1 MNPEREWEPHEPPL
15 ARAAALG
22 ELTALFL
29 RLGATSFGGP
39 AAHIAMM
46 EEAVVRRRAWLTREE
61 FLDLIGATHLIP
73 GPNSTELALHIGRV
87 RAGLAGLL
95 VAGVCF
101 VLPAFSLV
109 LALAWAYRAFGTLP
123 PGRGVFYAVAP
134 VVIVVILQAF
144 VSLGRVALR
153 SRWLALVAVV
163 ATVTRAFG
171 VHELLVLGGAA
182 TLGAFEQW
190 ATTRRGR
197 NAPAVGIALPLAKLA
212 PAAGVGAAP
221 LVAAGAA
228 ATVTPFALSGL
239 FLVFLKV
246 GAVLF
251 GSGYVL
257 LAFLH
262 SDLVA
267 HRGWLTEQQLIDAV
281 AVGQVTP
288 GPVFTAATFVGFFL
302 GGMPGALLATF
313 AIFLP
318 AFVLVA
324 LSGPLVPMLRRSKI
338 AGGALDGVN
347 VASVALMAVVTFQ
360 LGRAAIFDP
369 CTIALAIVSAVL
381 LLRFRVNPAWLALGA
396 AVLGAALG
404 PFLMA
409 R

>member
-1 MNPEREWEPHEPPL
+1 MRTGRAPDRREPAR

-22 ELTALFL
+22 ELGTLFL
-29 RLGATSFGGP
+29 RIGSTSFGGP

-46 EEAVVRRRAWLTREE
+46 EQEIVRHRAWLTREE

-73 GPNSTELALHIGRV
+73 GPNSTELALHVGRV
-87 RAGLAGLL
+87 RAGLPGLL
-95 VAGVCF
+95 VAGTCF
-101 VLPAFSLV
+101 VLPSFALV

-171 VHELLVLGGAA
+171 VHELVVLGGAA
-182 TLGAFEQW
+182 ALGAIEQW
-190 ATTRRGR
+190 ATARRGR
-197 NAPAVGIALPLAKLA
+197 DAHAAAIALPFAKLA
-212 PAAGVGAAP
+212 PAAGAGAGP
-221 LVAAGAA
+221 LAAAGVAAA
-228 ATVTPFALSGL
+228 ATPFGLGGL

-267 HRGWLTEQQLIDAV
+267 NRGWLTERQLLDAV

-288 GPVFTAATFVGFFL
+288 GPVFTAATFIGFVL
-302 GGMPGALLATF
+302 GGVPAAVLATL

-324 LSGPLVPMLRRSKI
+324 LSGPLVPMLRKSRI
-338 AGGALDGVN
+338 AGGALDGLN

-360 LGRAAIFDP
+360 LGRAAITDP
-369 CTIALAIVSAVL
+369 ATIALGITSAVL

-396 AVLGAALG
+396 AVLGGVLG
-404 PFLMA
+404 SYLPG